1 MTTEIEMT
9 ATTETPS
16 PIQTGA
22 IRWPEKYLP
31 AKTHVFASNE
41 IVIRATPEVIW
52 AWLILA
58 EEWPSWYPN
67 SKNIH
72 FRSISGPNLRDR
84 ARFAWTTF
92 GIRVFSKVL
101 EFEPYV
107 RLAWESQGMGVH
119 AYHTWLL
126 MPLEDGSTH
135 VITQETQVGW
145 LSRLVAKFMPTRVQD
160 QHKVWLEGLSR
171 KALGGPPVA

>member
-1 MTTEIEMT
+1 MTTEI
-9 ATTETPS
+9 TP
-16 PIQTGA
+16 PAAIQNEA

-41 IVIRATPEVIW
+41 LVIPATPEVIW
-52 AWLILA
+52 AWLIRA
-58 EEWPSWYPN
+58 EQWPAWYPN
-67 SKNIH
+67 SRNIH
-72 FRSISGPNLRDR
+72 FRSISGPDLRDR

-101 EFEPYV
+101 EFEPGA

-126 MPLEDGSTH
+126 TPRPNGSTH
-135 VITQETQVGW
+135 VLTQETQVGW
-145 LSRLVAKFMPTRVQD
+145 LARLIGKFIPTRVQD
-160 QHKVWLEGLSR
+160 QHRIWLEALSR
-171 KALGGPPVA
+171 KAQSGPPAA